1 MVAEEKFV
9 EELKV
14 CYTLAKHYRSESAEA
29 FYFEDRRKGRSV
41 SCFLHPLSLS
51 LSFVFLLL
59 FLCFCF
65 FFFLILCNVFYTT
78 KKAEKTLAA
87 AALTKFACQLFW
99 AANEAETEDWF
110 TWFATRVKMTE
121 KQFAR
126 EVERRG
132 GEVEMTAEVQQ
143 AIATLAGKSFHMPPH
158 PPSTKH
164 VPSATKPVPQH
175 PTADGEDD
183 AKMEETPT
191 NDGEDM
197 DQGTSSSFFLFFFSF
212 LSFFMFTNF

>member
-1 MVAEEKFV
+1 M
-9 EELKV
+9 
-14 CYTLAKHYRSESAEA
+14 
-29 FYFEDRRKGRSV
+29 
-41 SCFLHPLSLS
+41 
-51 LSFVFLLL
+51 
-59 FLCFCF
+59 
-65 FFFLILCNVFYTT
+65 FYTT

-197 DQGTSSSFFLFFFSF
+197 DQGTSSSFFLFFFLFSCSLTF
-212 LSFFMFTNF
+212 KNTVSNERKRFEVSYPTEEEQNEAQPSETSNNENSGKRERRPRPPVASNHHSDHRPSRGYLLSSYIIYYTN